1 MLEFGIVNFWVY
13 VLGAFAVIIAPGPNS
28 LFVLKTA
35 VTEGRRPALAG
46 ALAVLVG
53 DSVLITCSFVGV
65 AAMLAAHPDLF
76 MWVRTAGGL
85 YLARLGFKILY
96 SVYAKTKTAAGEDR
110 ETVRNSAEKRSAGAF
125 KAFRTALILSLTNP
139 KAILFFVAFFV
150 QFIDPAFEAK
160 WIPYLILAAVLQ
172 FFSISWL
179 LFLTTLG
186 ADALRAVARFPAMAK
201 LGNTAIGGLFL
212 LFAGKL
218 VLD

>member
-85 YLARLGFKILY
+85 YLA
-96 SVYAKTKTAAGEDR
+96 
-110 ETVRNSAEKRSAGAF
+110 

>member
-85 YLARLGFKILY
+85 YLAWLGFKILY
-96 SVYAKTKTAAGEDR
+96 SVYGKKKTAAGEDR

-150 QFIDPAFEAK
+150 KIYVCPFTVLCGSFFY
-160 WIPYLILAAVLQ
+160 IPPRIPVPPR
-172 FFSISWL
+172 FFQ
-179 LFLTTLG
+179 LFLNP
-186 ADALRAVARFPAMAK
+186 RPNFPRRPETPPSSP
-201 LGNTAIGGLFL
+201 NSPPVF
-212 LFAGKL
+212 F
-218 VLD
+218 

>member
-76 MWVRTAGGL
+76 MWVRTAGRL
-85 YLARLGFKILY
+85 YLAWLGFKILY
-96 SVYAKTKTAAGEDR
+96 SVYGKKKTAAGEDR
-110 ETVRNSAEKRSAGAF
+110 ETRSGLKKNPAMAVPKPGSEYSSFQKRITDSEDTPPAACPSAGA
-125 KAFRTALILSLTNP
+125 
-139 KAILFFVAFFV
+139 
-150 QFIDPAFEAK
+150 
-160 WIPYLILAAVLQ
+160 
-172 FFSISWL
+172 
-179 LFLTTLG
+179 
-186 ADALRAVARFPAMAK
+186 
-201 LGNTAIGGLFL
+201 
-212 LFAGKL
+212 
-218 VLD
+218 

>member
-46 ALAVLVG
+46 AL
-53 DSVLITCSFVGV
+53 
-65 AAMLAAHPDLF
+65 
-76 MWVRTAGGL
+76 
-85 YLARLGFKILY
+85 YLAWLGFKILY
-96 SVYAKTKTAAGEDR
+96 SVYGKKKTAAGEDR

>member
-85 YLARLGFKILY
+85 YLAWLGFKILY
-96 SVYAKTKTAAGEDR
+96 SVYGKKKTAAGEDR

-125 KAFRTALILSLTNP
+125 KAFPTALILSLTNP

>member
-1 MLEFGIVNFWVY
+1 MGENG
-13 VLGAFAVIIAPGPNS
+13 
-28 LFVLKTA
+28 
-35 VTEGRRPALAG
+35 GRTLP
-46 ALAVLVG
+46 
-53 DSVLITCSFVGV
+53 C
-65 AAMLAAHPDLF
+65 
-76 MWVRTAGGL
+76 
-85 YLARLGFKILY
+85 LARLQDSLQCLRK
-96 SVYAKTKTAAGEDR
+96 KKTAAGEDR

-201 LGNTAIGGLFL
+201 LGNTAIGGLSSVCRETRSRL
-212 LFAGKL
+212 KKIPAMAVPKPGSEYS
-218 VLD
+218 

>member
-85 YLARLGFKILY
+85 CLARLQDSLQCLRKKEDGSRRRPGNCQKQCG
-96 SVYAKTKTAAGEDR
+96 KTQCRRLQGLPH
-110 ETVRNSAEKRSAGAF
+110 GAHPESHQPQGH
-125 KAFRTALILSLTNP
+125 SL
-139 KAILFFVAFFV
+139 FCRVF
-150 QFIDPAFEAK
+150 
-160 WIPYLILAAVLQ
+160 
-172 FFSISWL
+172 
-179 LFLTTLG
+179 
-186 ADALRAVARFPAMAK
+186 RAVH
-201 LGNTAIGGLFL
+201 
-212 LFAGKL
+212 
-218 VLD
+218 

>member
-85 YLARLGFKILY
+85 YLAWLGFKILY
-96 SVYAKTKTAAGEDR
+96 SVYGKKKTAAGEDR

-139 KAILFFVAFFV
+139 KAILFFGFF
-150 QFIDPAFEAK
+150 
-160 WIPYLILAAVLQ
+160 
-172 FFSISWL
+172 
-179 LFLTTLG
+179 G
-186 ADALRAVARFPAMAK
+186 HMC
-201 LGNTAIGGLFL
+201 G
-212 LFAGKL
+212 
-218 VLD
+218 

>member
-85 YLARLGFKILY
+85 YLAWLGFKILY
-96 SVYAKTKTAAGEDR
+96 SVYGKRRRQPEKTGKLS
-110 ETVRNSAEKRSAGAF
+110 ETVRKNAVPAPSRPSARRS
-125 KAFRTALILSLTNP
+125 S
-139 KAILFFVAFFV
+139 
-150 QFIDPAFEAK
+150 
-160 WIPYLILAAVLQ
+160 
-172 FFSISWL
+172 
-179 LFLTTLG
+179 
-186 ADALRAVARFPAMAK
+186 
-201 LGNTAIGGLFL
+201 
-212 LFAGKL
+212 
-218 VLD
+218 